1 VQDILVLIAV
11 SYGTTSAVTKT
22 ISVDCFNGISS
33 QSLTT
38 DVIFVL
44 DTSTQTCVDILVLI
58 AVSQLNVSSFPAFA
72 VRGETLLQLT
82 VYVHDGSDVTIS
94 VDWDDGGA
102 PSTFFVPVA
111 NQTELTF
118 NHTYQTTGTFTVTMS

>member
-1 VQDILVLIAV
+1 VSCDVPQGDHFRRYPPEPACKIIVVQ
-11 SYGTTSAVTKT
+11 
-22 ISVDCFNGISS
+22 
-33 QSLTT
+33 
-38 DVIFVL
+38 
-44 DTSTQTCVDILVLI
+44 DILVLI

-72 VRGETLLQLT
+72 VRGETLLELT
-82 VYVHDGSDVTIS
+82 AYVHDGSDVTIS
-94 VDWDDGGA
+94 VDWDNGGA